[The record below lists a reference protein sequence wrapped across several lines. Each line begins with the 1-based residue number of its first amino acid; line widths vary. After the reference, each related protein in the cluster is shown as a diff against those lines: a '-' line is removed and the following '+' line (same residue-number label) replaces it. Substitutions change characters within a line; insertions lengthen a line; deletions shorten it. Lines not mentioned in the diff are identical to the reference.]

1 MKLALTQKGA
11 VAIVVALS
19 LIALVG
25 AVGIAIDTGRLFVTK
40 SELQNAAD
48 ACALSAARE
57 LTTTPLSLA
66 DFTRA
71 ENAGITVGQKHKRD
85 FQHDD
90 ATLTVDQSVTFSD
103 TLDGIY
109 AVKGSA
115 PSNSKYVRCT
125 IERTGIVPWFM
136 QLLQAGSHTV
146 AATAVATLAPSQ
158 SNCAIPM
165 GLCGCVAAGA
175 PNFGLTQ
182 GQWYQTVYDQGGST
196 PSTMGSC
203 PGGNPTGNFNW
214 IDFNPSSVTAG
225 CSGGGAAELACII
238 GGSGECNLPP
248 VGPSTCPSG
257 SNPPAGCVGAT
268 GAQSSLSNKYNTRFG
283 IYQGGAPGGTVSPS
297 ELTAN
302 TPDYTGKSYQT
313 SNWSAG
319 SNAYSGTSPG
329 EVNFQSARSTYTK
342 NTDNFKGGSS
352 REASSAQHQQYG
364 ADRRV
369 AVVPIVNCPL
379 YTPGQTVP
387 ILGYACVLL
396 LNPIINN
403 GDVVRIEYL
412 GAPSVAGNP
421 CATSGAVGSSASSGP
436 LVPALVQ

>member
-1 MKLALTQKGA
+1 MRLALTQKGA

-48 ACALSAARE
+48 ACALSATRE
-57 LTTTPLSLA
+57 LTTTPLTLT

-71 ENAGITVGQKHKRD
+71 ENAGITVGQQHKRD
-85 FQHDD
+85 FQHDA

-103 TLDGIY
+103 TLNGIY
-109 AVKGSA
+109 SVKGSA
-115 PSNSKYVRCT
+115 PTNSKYVRCT

-146 AATAVATLAPSQ
+146 AATAVATLQPSQ

-175 PNFGLTQ
+175 PNFGLVQ
-182 GQWYQTVYDQGGST
+182 GTWYQTIYDPGASA
-196 PSTMGSC
+196 PSSMGSC
-203 PGGNPTGNFNW
+203 AGSSPSGNFNW
-214 IDFNPSSVTAG
+214 IDFTPP
-225 CSGGGAAELACII
+225 SGGASELSTII
-238 GGSGECNLPP
+238 GGPGECNLPP

-257 SNPPAGCVGAT
+257 STPPAGCVGAT
-268 GAQSSLSNKYNTRFG
+268 GAIASLQQAYNSRFG
-283 IYQGGAPGGTVSPS
+283 VYQGGGAVSTTD
-297 ELTAN
+297 LTTN
-302 TPDYTGKSYQT
+302 TPDYTGRSYTT
-313 SNWSAG
+313 SPTSWPAG
-319 SNAYSGTSPG
+319 ANAYNGTSGANP
-329 EVNFQSARSTYTK
+329 NFLSARSSYIK
-342 NTDNFKGGSS
+342 NSDSLPGHK
-352 REASSAQHQQYG
+352 EASSAQLQQYG

-369 AVVPIVNCPL
+369 VVVPIVDCPQ
-379 YTPGQTVP
+379 YSSGQTVP

-396 LNPIINN
+396 LNAFSSQPANST
-403 GDVVRIEYL
+403 VRIEYL
-412 GAPSVAGNP
+412 GSASAAGNP